1 MSPAAP
7 SADAAGSG
15 AAMAECA
22 AACCVLCAC
31 LPVAVLCCV
40 ARAPLR
46 VARRCCGRWT
56 RRQRRLAP
64 GGSSSFS
71 DAEVGEFLQGGAGGR
86 AMGAAALGA
95 VGGGSAKLASY

>member
-7 SADAAGSG
+7 PADAAGSG

-56 RRQRRLAP
+56 RRRLAP
-64 GGSSSFS
+64 GVSSSFS